1 MNNLNKFNSVKKS
14 KSFNDN
20 VGKPHMN
27 DFLNFS
33 ETGTK
38 SLQNSPQMQRKI
50 FKTFEP
56 EFSNDTEHEKNIDV
70 IVTEFL
76 NIVSLDRCVCKS
88 KCKISDIN
96 NPVKNKLYTAI
107 DLIKNEGKNCNIIV
121 SGSNFSTK
129 VKDEALT
136 KISNYITLFID
147 IGLLKPVQNA
157 KRKILW
163 KGLSKESSQ
172 TSLSSLLSRKFYD
185 TASFSTPFYSSSS
198 SSRNSL
204 SNLPEEVQRVYSWKN
219 EPVNWNYIQNLRFQD
234 LPAKFADYYL
244 QEFQNDENAVVTL
257 CKVLFWLFRKAIV
270 DNLLVSL
277 VNGEDCV
284 AISGGSVKI
293 TSDYD
298 VTLYGNCAALTGSFF
313 MNNIISR
320 FGDVPSN
327 IFDTNVYSSSF
338 MSMLELSFP
347 KNAWFMEGKCSN
359 MKFWYLKSIPELASD
374 QHVWAAMKVVHSI
387 EKLAKIDKDVAE
399 FFDFLLDKD
408 VLFTDLLK
416 IMDEIME
423 SKVTQDS
430 IIFMGDSGTIKSI
443 RDFANNRSMANIKGS
458 ETYFT
463 RGAFMDV
470 VLNQQLC
477 PNNPIYLD
485 KDAFIDSF
493 LENISDFCAHG
504 KKEKYSK
511 RAINAMEKVSPEMA
525 LEIIELI
532 EQDDNVILLEK
543 VWEMVTQLVDSYYT
557 VEQIVRTLA
566 VRTVPSSMED
576 LFTNFD
582 SSSDDKSLSGDDF
595 SY

>member
-1 MNNLNKFNSVKKS
+1 M
-14 KSFNDN
+14 
-20 VGKPHMN
+20 
-27 DFLNFS
+27 
-33 ETGTK
+33 
-38 SLQNSPQMQRKI
+38 
-50 FKTFEP
+50 
-56 EFSNDTEHEKNIDV
+56 
-70 IVTEFL
+70 
-76 NIVSLDRCVCKS
+76 
-88 KCKISDIN
+88 
-96 NPVKNKLYTAI
+96 
-107 DLIKNEGKNCNIIV
+107 
-121 SGSNFSTK
+121 
-129 VKDEALT
+129 
-136 KISNYITLFID
+136 
-147 IGLLKPVQNA
+147 
-157 KRKILW
+157 
-163 KGLSKESSQ
+163 
-172 TSLSSLLSRKFYD
+172 
-185 TASFSTPFYSSSS
+185 
-198 SSRNSL
+198 
-204 SNLPEEVQRVYSWKN
+204 
-219 EPVNWNYIQNLRFQD
+219 
-234 LPAKFADYYL
+234 
-244 QEFQNDENAVVTL
+244 